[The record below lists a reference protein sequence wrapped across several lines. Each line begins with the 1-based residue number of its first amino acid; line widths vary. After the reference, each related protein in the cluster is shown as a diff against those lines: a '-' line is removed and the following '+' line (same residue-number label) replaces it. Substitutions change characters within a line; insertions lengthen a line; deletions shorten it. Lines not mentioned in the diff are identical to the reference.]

1 MGEICPLLTEL
12 LRYSQIYKK
21 ASFFIAKTSFFNHL
35 AMRTKT
41 CKNSSWDQRSTPPLL
56 VTLKPLLL
64 VSSLH
69 LEQCGVGGGDHQDG
83 GGGKCGL
90 GYFPNATRTFPSSPP
105 SGVKAEVAALSL
117 GDWRRRRR
125 PVPGWQRKWWKQP
138 KKVGSYYSH
147 ATWEKQQV
155 LYPNLFR

>member
-1 MGEICPLLTEL
+1 M
-12 LRYSQIYKK
+12 QK
-21 ASFFIAKTSFFNHL
+21 HL
-35 AMRTKT
+35 FSIILPCERRLVKIPPGI
-41 CKNSSWDQRSTPPLL
+41 NVRPSPLL

-69 LEQCGVGGGDHQDG
+69 LEQCGVGGGDHQEG

-125 PVPGWQRKWWKQP
+125 RRPVPGWQRKCWKQP
-138 KKVGSYYSH
+138 KKSGELLLTCNMGE
-147 ATWEKQQV
+147 ATSS
-155 LYPNLFR
+155 LL